1 MFMEFAWLIPLIPL
15 LGFVIVGFFG
25 NKLPEGG
32 GYLAVGSAIAAFVIA
47 ALVSYEYLTSDLYA
61 LSAPYVADTQW
72 LVFSSGSK
80 TYELNFGIYIDSLT
94 CVMMLFSSFISTLIF
109 VYSIGY
115 MHGEGKKKRRYYA
128 EIALFL
134 SGMLGLILASNYLEM
149 FIFWEIMGVCSY
161 LLIGFWSYRHP
172 EGDDASVKAASAAKK
187 AFLVT
192 RLGDVCFM
200 TGLFVLLWTFGNL
213 DFETLFN
220 ADTLL
225 SADSGMILLGSLLL
239 FGGVIGKSAQ
249 FPLQDWL
256 PDAMA
261 GPTTVS
267 ALIHAATMVKA
278 GVYLVARSYPLF
290 IQHPDVMLLV
300 AIIGGVTAFMAAS
313 MAMNN
318 MNLKRVLAY
327 STISQLGYMIM
338 ALGAGGYLIALE
350 GQVHINVLACVGFT
364 AGVFHMVNHA
374 FFKAL
379 LFMCAGSVIHSA
391 GTEDMRK
398 LGGLGKKMRI
408 TSITMLIGSLSIA
421 GFPLLS
427 GFWSKD
433 LILEA
438 AMEPSILGLPAGTI
452 FLFLFALAA
461 ITAFMTAF
469 YMFRMWFMTF
479 KGPEGEATAHSHGES
494 PRTMT
499 TPLIILSVFAI
510 ASGFLIFFGLADIL
524 TFNVVEDTAALHG
537 VKYVFGGYGHTGM
550 HILEAIATNI
560 WTYVSM
566 ALALFGI
573 YLAYLMYYKRRID
586 PARFNDGGRSPIYKL
601 LTARYF
607 FPQLYDQIALKLG
620 YGVAKG
626 VEYIDRNLVDGTVDG
641 IANAVVGGSGAMR
654 KMQTGYVRNYAAYIV
669 IGVIVLIAI
678 LLILVKT
685 GGA

>member
-1 MFMEFAWLIPLIPL
+1 MIMDYAWLIPLIPL
-15 LGFVIVGFFG
+15 LGFVAVGFFG
-25 NKLPEGG
+25 KKLPEGG
-32 GYLAVGSAIAAFVIA
+32 GYIAIGTAIIAFVIS
-47 ALVSYEYLTSDLYA
+47 ALVSYEYLTGDLFA
-61 LSAPYVADTQW
+61 ASQPYVADIQW
-72 LVFSSGSK
+72 LAFGK
-80 TYELNFGIYIDSLT
+80 YEINFGIYIDSLT

-115 MHGEGKKKRRYYA
+115 MHGEGQRKRRYYA

-161 LLIGFWSYRHP
+161 LLIGFWSFKHP
-172 EGDDASVKAASAAKK
+172 EGDEASIKAASAAKK

-200 TGLFVLLWTFGNL
+200 TGLFVLLWSFGNL
-213 DFETLFN
+213 DFTTLFDPAEIAG
-220 ADTLL
+220 ADGT
-225 SADSGMILLGSLLL
+225 MILIGSLLL

-290 IQHPDVMLLV
+290 IQNADVMLLV
-300 AIIGGVTAFMAAS
+300 AIIGGVTAFVAAS

-318 MNLKRVLAY
+318 MNIKRVLAY

-338 ALGAGGYLIALE
+338 ALGAGGYLIAME
-350 GQVHINVLACVGFT
+350 GEVEASIGYT

-379 LFMCAGSVIHSA
+379 LFMCAGSVIHA
-391 GTEDMRK
+391 VGTEDMRK
-398 LGGLGKKMRI
+398 MGGLSKKMKI
-408 TSITMLIGSLSIA
+408 TSATMLIGSLSIA

-479 KGPEGEATAHSHGES
+479 KGQPKEASEHCHGES
-494 PRTMT
+494 PRSMT
-499 TPLIILSVFAI
+499 VPLIILSIFA
-510 ASGFLIFFGLADIL
+510 ACSGFLIFLGLNNII
-524 TFNVVEDTAALHG
+524 TFSVLDHGSGVEYL
-537 VKYVFGGYGHTGM
+537 VGGFGHTAG
-550 HILEAIATNI
+550 HIFESIFTNV

-573 YLAYLMYYKRRID
+573 LLAYLMYCKGSID
-586 PARFNDGGRSPIYKL
+586 PARFNSNGESKIYKF

-620 YGVAKG
+620 YGVARG
-626 VEYIDRNLVDGTVDG
+626 VDYIDKNLVDGTVNG
-641 IANAVVGGSGAMR
+641 ISNAVVGGSGSMR
-654 KMQTGYVRNYAAYIV
+654 KMQSGYVRDYAAFIIV
-669 IGVIVLIAI
+669 GVIVLVAI
-678 LLILVKT
+678 LYVIVSW